1 MTVGRPARLALLI
14 AAACIG
20 LLPRPAAADTAEERR
35 FLDEVQKRA
44 VAYFRERADPTTGLV
59 TDRASNSGSDSYTVA
74 STAATG
80 YGLSSLAVGVDRKWL
95 KRDEAAARAEKT
107 LRFLLAMPHNHGFL
121 YHFIDKRTGE
131 RVWQS
136 EVSTV
141 DTALCAL
148 GALTAGRY
156 FGGEVQALSE
166 RFTDRM
172 DWRWAL
178 TNGGTKP
185 DKLALTHG
193 WRPETGF
200 IAADWG
206 SFCESTVLLLPA
218 LGSKQDLPAEVW
230 TRLERPRYRY
240 GSRETLAGGPIFWH
254 QMTQGYYDL
263 RNRRDR
269 LGYDYWAAAEQ
280 AMDIHRAFCA
290 DNAARRKTY
299 REGYWGLNAGDASGG
314 RYEAF
319 GVPGPEDG
327 TVSPTGVLAAILY
340 RPKEALATAMR
351 MRNELGDRA
360 WGRYGFCNQFNL
372 EPEWFG
378 PDVIGIDLG
387 MALLN
392 IENYRSGLVWKLTAA
407 LPATVRAYSKVGL
420 SRTSEPGIRPLW
432 RSRSGAG
439 AVPWRLQSPGALVY
453 AAARRPGAR
462 SVCCA
467 TDGLSRCA
475 GQKDLAMRH
484 GRSRNR
490 TGLLPGQAGRRNGP
504 T

>member
-1 MTVGRPARLALLI
+1 MGRFARVAILI
-14 AAACIG
+14 AAAAVG
-20 LLPRPAAADTAEERR
+20 LLPRPAGGEAAEERL
-35 FLDEVQKRA
+35 FLDDVQRRA
-44 VAYFRERADPTTGLV
+44 VSYFWQRADPVTGLV
-59 TDRASNSGSDSYTVA
+59 TDRASNSGADTYDVA
-74 STAATG
+74 SMAATG
-80 YGLSSLAVGVDRKWL
+80 YGLSALAIGVERKWL
-95 KRDEAAARAEKT
+95 KRDEAVARAEKT
-107 LRFLLAMPHNHGFL
+107 LKSVLTMPHHHGFL
-121 YHFIDKRTGE
+121 YHFVNKRTGE

-136 EVSTV
+136 EISTI
-141 DTALCAL
+141 DTALFAL
-148 GALTAGRY
+148 GALTAGRA
-156 FGGEVQALSE
+156 FGGDVRTLSE
-166 RFTDRM
+166 RLHDRM

-185 DKLALTHG
+185 GKLALTHG

-200 IAADWG
+200 IASDWG
-206 SFCESTVLLLPA
+206 SFCESTFLLLLA

-240 GSRETLAGGPIFWH
+240 GGHETLAGGPIFWH

-263 RNRRDR
+263 RNRRDL
-269 LGYDYWAAAEQ
+269 LGFDYWVAAEQ

-290 DNAARRKTY
+290 DNAAKRKTY
-299 REGYWGLNAGDASGG
+299 RAGYWGLNAGDASGS

-319 GVPGPEDG
+319 GVPAPEDG
-327 TVSPTGVLAAILY
+327 TVSPTGVLAAIPY
-340 RPKEALATAMR
+340 RPKEALKTAMR
-351 MRNELGDRA
+351 MRKELGDRA

-378 PDVIGIDLG
+378 SDVIGIDLG

-392 IENYRSGLVWKLTAA
+392 IENHRSGLVWKLTAA

-439 AVPWRLQSPGALVY
+439 AVPWRLQPPGALVY

-475 GQKDLAMRH
+475 GQKDLAMLH
-484 GRSRNR
+484 GRPRNR
-490 TGLLPGQAGRRNGP
+490 AGLLPGQAGRRNGP